1 MLRNFHYEPDFD
13 ATLAGTN
20 PTVQSSTPTWRTALR
35 KMCDA
40 WCEGLAA
47 HRQYEHLQSR
57 GIPHERALR
66 EALGIGEV
74 SASPAHAA
82 LMAVVMFR
90 VKEPSVPQIREKRR

>member
-47 HRQYEHLQSR
+47 HRQYEHLRSR
-57 GIPHERALR
+57 GIPHERASSRQPSFLWPSR
-66 EALGIGEV
+66 EFLMIC
-74 SASPAHAA
+74 SATPTVLA
-82 LMAVVMFR
+82 FR
-90 VKEPSVPQIREKRR
+90 V

>member
-47 HRQYEHLQSR
+47 HRQYEHLRSR
-57 GIPHERALR
+57 GFLTRGRSERL
-66 EALGIGEV
+66 
-74 SASPAHAA
+74 SASAQYRPLPLTPHCW
-82 LMAVVMFR
+82 LPR
-90 VKEPSVPQIREKRR
+90 CSE

>member
-47 HRQYEHLQSR
+47 HRQYEQLRSR
-57 GIPHERALR
+57 GIPHARALR
-66 EALGIGEV
+66 EL
-74 SASPAHAA
+74 SASAQYRPHP
-82 LMAVVMFR
+82 LT
-90 VKEPSVPQIREKRR
+90 PH